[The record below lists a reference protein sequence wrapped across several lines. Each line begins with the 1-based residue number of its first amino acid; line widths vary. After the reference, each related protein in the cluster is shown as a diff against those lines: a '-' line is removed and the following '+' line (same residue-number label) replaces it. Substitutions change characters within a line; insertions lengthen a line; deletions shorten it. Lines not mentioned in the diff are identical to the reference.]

1 MQSISLK
8 KVLLTN
14 TFFFAF
20 FVLLF
25 FLFPN
30 LDVHF
35 SKLFFYEEKFIS
47 EKHIFIKNL
56 RSFLKD
62 FMIVISVFSLLLIV
76 AGILFKKKKKSIF
89 FKIKDKI
96 NFIGFHSWPSNWM
109 WINCQLLL

>member
-30 LDVHF
+30 LDIHF

-47 EKHIFIKNL
+47 EKYIFIKNL

-62 FMIVISVFSLLLIV
+62 FMIVISVFSLLLIL
-76 AGILFKKKKKSIF
+76 AGILFKKKKCF
-89 FKIKDKI
+89 F
-96 NFIGFHSWPSNWM
+96 F
-109 WINCQLLL
+109 